1 MADDKSKRGPQD
13 GELISMKGG
22 YEVEYWTKRFDVSE
36 DELAAAVKAVGRSA
50 AAVEKHLT
58 ALAETNDDL
67 VKAAQKMPSP

>member
-13 GELISMKGG
+13 AKLISMKED
-22 YEVEYWTKRFDVSE
+22 YEVEYWTKRFGVSR
-36 DELAAAVKAVGRSA
+36 DELAAAVKAVGHSA

-58 ALAETNDDL
+58 ALAETNDDS